1 MLHDKC
7 ESIGFSLTLLNYWL
21 FLINRG
27 LKSLKRKKTL
37 NFNELNCFI
46 GVDCSGNTPDSG
58 PNSPPVAGG
67 SRGSPTNAP
76 IQEENEDP
84 QYAHTSRSSINDLS
98 LFSSPSMPNI
108 SLGRP
113 HLIHP
118 HNSSHLVSI
127 IGWKVKREIC

>member
-1 MLHDKC
+1 MKLKNVYY
-7 ESIGFSLTLLNYWL
+7 SI
-21 FLINRG
+21 IA
-27 LKSLKRKKTL
+27 
-37 NFNELNCFI
+37 
-46 GVDCSGNTPDSG
+46 DCSGNTPDSG

-84 QYAHTSRSSINDLS
+84 QYTHTSRSSINDLS

-113 HLIHP
+113 HLVHP
-118 HNSSHLVSI
+118 HNSSHLVSLMYL
-127 IGWKVKREIC
+127 VSALLNTHFLS